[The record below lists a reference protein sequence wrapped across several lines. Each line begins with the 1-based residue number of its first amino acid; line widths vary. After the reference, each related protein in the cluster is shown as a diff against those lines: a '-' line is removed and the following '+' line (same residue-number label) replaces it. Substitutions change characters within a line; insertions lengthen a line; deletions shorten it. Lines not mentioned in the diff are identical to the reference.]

1 MMELLKQGIYAPV
14 PVESQI
20 CAIYAGSKGF
30 LDTIDTAKVSKF
42 EADLY
47 TALED
52 EKQILVSIKREKQI
66 TEDTEKNLVDLITKV
81 VEIYK

>member
-14 PVESQI
+14 PVEAQI

-30 LDTIDTAKVSKF
+30 LDTIDTAKVGKF

-47 TALED
+47 HALDD

-66 TEDTEKNLVDLITKV
+66 TEDTEKNLIELISKV